1 MYSVLQQTDNW
12 DIGEFQANKFQDTVK
27 FKSDRT
33 C

>member
-12 DIGEFQANKFQDTVK
+12 DTGEFQANKFQDTVK